1 MKKTVALLLL
11 FTLMLAMASCTVTD
25 IMDTTPITYGTRYVS
40 MSADTEYYVFNAD
53 KTGYYQYNDARVSF
67 AWRKASN
74 DAVYLF
80 RTATQTGADGIS
92 PSLFG
97 GPYFFGEDFMVYSYV
112 GGNSFGAS
120 TSTVKYILEGS
131 ALDALVGP

>member
-11 FTLMLAMASCTVTD
+11 FTLMLAMESCTVTD

-53 KTGYYQYNDARVSF
+53 KTGYYQYSDARVSF

-80 RTATQTGADGIS
+80 RTATQTGADGIT

-112 GGNSFGAS
+112 EGGVFGAS
-120 TSTVKYILEGS
+120 TATVKYILEGS